1 MTTSVH
7 AGYKKAL
14 RHQIKGDVYDD
25 PLVLGMYATDAS
37 VYQIT
42 PVAVVCP
49 RDESDVVACVS
60 IANKYGVP
68 ILARGGGTSLA
79 GQTVAEAIVLDFSKY
94 MNAILSHHDK
104 TVVVQPGVIRHE
116 LNNFLKPFHLEF
128 APDPAT
134 STRATIGG
142 MIANNSSGTK
152 SILYGK
158 TSDHV
163 IELKVLL
170 ADGRIIRT
178 KKLNE
183 EEIQSKLNG
192 DNVDSD
198 LYKGLLEI
206 VTPLTN
212 EIESNY
218 PKTMRRVGG
227 YAFDDFLNAGCA
239 DLNRVIIGSE
249 GTLGIILE
257 ATLKLVDLPKYKGVS
272 VVQFDL
278 ALDAIKAVTTMVRYN
293 PSAVEVLSKI
303 LLGYSRKNIVTA
315 SMCDFLK
322 GEPDAIQIIEFY
334 GDDPEEIR
342 SRAEAMHTDLKAQ
355 GFGYAHDYYPEGETY
370 HHIWGIRERGLGLML
385 GEPTDKKGVPVIE
398 DAAIPLEDLYKFI
411 KDVIDICQKRGV
423 GVDYYAHASVGV
435 IHIKPI
441 LDLRVQ
447 QDIDSFKV
455 IADEV
460 FERVKYYKG
469 SWSSEHG
476 DGIVR
481 SSYLSAFYG
490 EKIFE
495 GFVKAKELFDPHFL
509 LNPGKIIDP
518 PPMDSH
524 LRYGHTYHDSPF
536 DAVYHYRDQR
546 DFHTAVHQ
554 CSGLG
559 ACRKVSGGTMCPSF
573 MITQDEADSTRG
585 RANALRLAMSGQL
598 EDGMANTDLPG
609 IMELCLSCKACKAE
623 CPSSVDMARL
633 KGELLQH
640 QYDVHGVSWK
650 DKMIGRSPDLAR
662 KFVGRKASWI
672 NAIQSFPGIKQVMMK
687 AMGLDMRRALPAY
700 ASSTWTSQINAK
712 RKNASTA
719 DPDIILLVD
728 TYTQCHHPQSGI
740 AAVNLLEH
748 LGKKVLVL
756 DAGCCQRPRISH
768 GFLKEAAALVLP
780 GIETLRPWLEKKI
793 SIGVLEPGCASAW
806 TDDIPD
812 LIADEEMA
820 KALKEIQPF
829 ESILLQVLKTSPESR
844 ATIQPKANEV
854 LVHGHCHQKSIYG
867 MSAVKSIFDFWP
879 EVNYSEIDSGCCG
892 MAGSFGYEAKHYD
905 TSKKMAERVLI
916 PTIKN
921 NTDALV
927 LANGFSCRHQIADF
941 AERDSVHIAEAFE
954 LKENERR
961 HK

>member
-1 MTTSVH
+1 MATTDN
-7 AGYKKAL
+7 GYKTAL
-14 RHQIKGDVYDD
+14 RKEIKGDVYDD

-42 PVAVVCP
+42 PIAVVCP
-49 RDESDVVACVS
+49 RDESDVVRSVA
-60 IANKYGVP
+60 IANEYNIP

-79 GQTVAEAIVLDFSKY
+79 GQTVAKAIVLDFSKY
-94 MNAILSHHDK
+94 MNQILAHEGNS
-104 TVVVQPGVIRHE
+104 VVVQPGVIRHE
-116 LNNFLKPFHLEF
+116 LNKFLKDKKLEF

-163 IELKVLL
+163 LELKVLL
-170 ADGRIIRT
+170 ADGKIIHT
-178 KKLNE
+178 KKHTPE
-183 EEIQSKLNG
+183 ELQSKLNSTDAEG
-192 DNVDSD
+192 D
-198 LYKGLLEI
+198 LYRGLMEI
-206 VTPLTN
+206 VTPLAN

-227 YAFDDFLNAGCA
+227 YAFDDFLTSGCS

-257 ATLKLVDLPKYKGVS
+257 AKLHLVDLPKYKGAS
-272 VVQFDL
+272 VVQFDK
-278 ALDAIKAVTTMVRYN
+278 ALDAIQAVTTMVKYN
-293 PSAVEVLSKI
+293 PSAVEVLSKTLI
-303 LLGYSRKNIVTA
+303 GYSRKNIETA
-315 SMCDFLK
+315 GMCDFLK
-322 GEPDAIQIIEFY
+322 GDPEAIQIIEFY
-334 GDDPEEIR
+334 GDDPEEIQR
-342 SRAEAMHTDLKAQ
+342 RAEDMHKDLKSQ

-370 HHIWGIRERGLGLML
+370 HHIWGIRERGLGLLL

-398 DAAIPLEDLYKFI
+398 DAAIPLDDLYKFI
-411 KDVIDICQKRGV
+411 KDVIEICHQRDV
-423 GVDYYAHASVGV
+423 EVDYYAHASVGV

-441 LDLRVQ
+441 LDLRLQ
-447 QDIDSFKV
+447 GDIDHFKA

-460 FERVKYYKG
+460 FKRVKFYKG

-490 EKIFE
+490 ERIYA
-495 GFVKAKELFDPHFL
+495 GFVQAKELFDPKFL
-509 LNPGKIIDP
+509 LNPGKIVDP
-518 PPMDSH
+518 PPIDSH
-524 LRYGHTYHDSPF
+524 LRYGQHYKDMPF
-536 DAVYHYRDQR
+536 EAVYHYRAQR

-573 MITQDEADSTRG
+573 MVTHDEADSTRG

-598 EDGMANTDLPG
+598 EGGMSNKGLPE

-633 KGELLQH
+633 KGEVLQH
-640 QYDVHGVSWK
+640 QYDTYGTPWK

-662 KFVGRKASWI
+662 KFAGRKAGLV
-672 NAIQSFPGIKQVMMK
+672 NLLQSLPGVKQVLMK
-687 AMGLDMRRALPAY
+687 AMGLDLRRALPTY
-700 ASSTWTSQINAK
+700 ATKTWTSQHK
-712 RKNASTA
+712 ASGHA
-719 DPDIILLVD
+719 IPSSDPDIILLVD
-728 TYTQCHHPQSGI
+728 TYTQCHHPQSGM
-740 AAVNLLEH
+740 AAVKLLEH
-748 LGKKVLVL
+748 LGKKVMLL

-768 GFLKEAAALVLP
+768 GFLKEAATLVLP
-780 GIETLRPWLEKKI
+780 GIEKLRPWVEMKI
-793 SIGVLEPGCASAW
+793 PIAVLEPGCATAW

-812 LIADEEMA
+812 LINDEGMA
-820 KALKEIQPF
+820 EALKQIQPF
-829 ESILLQVLKTSPESR
+829 ESVLINVFKESR
-844 ATIQPKANEV
+844 SLKSLVKPKSEEI
-854 LVHGHCHQKSIYG
+854 LVHGHCHQKSMYG
-867 MSAVKSIFDFWP
+867 MQAMKSVFAFWP
-879 EVNYSEIDSGCCG
+879 EVQYTEIDSGCCG
-892 MAGSFGYEAKHYD
+892 MAGSFGYEAKHYE

-916 PTIKN
+916 PSIKN
-921 NTDALV
+921 NPKALV

-941 AERDSVHIAEAFE
+941 AERQSIHIAEAFE
-954 LKENERR
+954 LKES
-961 HK
+961 